1 MSAVIAPQPINPI
14 TPISTSRFIHAA
26 VSESTGAAGMAM
38 MMARITSPIW
48 VTPRIWVKIE
58 KTNGARCASSRRMS
72 LRTILCS
79 KKAIA
84 TASARMMTAT
94 TGSGSQAS
102 RCLKAVS
109 ASRIEFMRI

>member
-1 MSAVIAPQPINPI
+1 M
-14 TPISTSRFIHAA
+14 PISTSRVIHAA
-26 VSESTGAAGMAM
+26 MSESTGATGMAM
-38 MMARITSPIW
+38 MMARITSPSW

-84 TASARMMTAT
+84 TASAKRMAATA
-94 TGSGSQAS
+94 GLGSQAS
-102 RCLKAVS
+102 SALMEVS
-109 ASRIEFMRI
+109 AFRIESIWP